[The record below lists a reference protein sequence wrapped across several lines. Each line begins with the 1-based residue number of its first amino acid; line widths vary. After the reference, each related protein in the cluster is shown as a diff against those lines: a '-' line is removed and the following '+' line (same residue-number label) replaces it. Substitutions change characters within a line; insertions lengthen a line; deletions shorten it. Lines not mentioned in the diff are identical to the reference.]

1 MKVFVNDAPQ
11 ELTEGTSLA
20 TLLKQLDLLETKGW
34 AFAVNGSVVQ
44 KSSLEDTILANGDK
58 ILLIQAT
65 QGG

>member
-20 TLLKQLDLLETKGW
+20 TMLKQLDLLENKRW
-34 AFAVNGSVVQ
+34 AFAVNGSVVK
-44 KSSLEDTILANGDK
+44 KSSLENTILANGDK

>member
-20 TLLKQLDLLETKGW
+20 TLLKQLDLLENKGW
-34 AFAVNGSVVQ
+34 AFAVNGSVV
-44 KSSLEDTILANGDK
+44 KKNSLEDTILANGDK

>member
-20 TLLKQLDLLETKGW
+20 TLLKQLDLLENKGW
-34 AFAVNGSVVQ
+34 AFAVNGSVVKK

-58 ILLIQAT
+58 FY
-65 QGG
+65 